1 MRSLVISRFGRGFK
15 QFLWN
20 VQPDLEG
27 RQSGNHLH
35 VYVDIVFFKC
45 RVFPMITSGKVETV
59 LPPTEKTERCD
70 SGIGRSYN
78 RPSVVGVDVSH
89 VFPPL
94 VVFQVNSSTTVTFAS
109 LSTAESKMVSLALL
123 VFLGAAKEGLGRGAW
138 LVVGRVAFYLIKV
151 GQRL

>member
-1 MRSLVISRFGRGFK
+1 MRSLVISRFGWGFK

-59 LPPTEKTERCD
+59 LPPTKKTGRCD
-70 SGIGRSYN
+70 SGMGRSYN
-78 RPSVVGVDVSH
+78 KPPVVGVE

-94 VVFQVNSSTTVTFAS
+94 NDDRFPGEFQHNSHVFFHLHGRIQNGIIGFVGVPWSS
-109 LSTAESKMVSLALL
+109 
-123 VFLGAAKEGLGRGAW
+123 
-138 LVVGRVAFYLIKV
+138 
-151 GQRL
+151 